1 MSLVNL
7 IGNLLTP
14 NYDSLY
20 MVDSPTLQEAVR
32 DYNARIDGTVGT
44 LVMNEQRTIEV
55 LVEAKTEN
63 KVLNRIVT
71 TAIPSKRDNQKEAG
85 PSAVLKTEMTKYFW
99 DTGKV
104 TPYPLNAPK
113 YFIFHSCPIFERTDK
128 IMNKLRT

>member
-1 MSLVNL
+1 
-7 IGNLLTP
+7 
-14 NYDSLY
+14 
-20 MVDSPTLQEAVR
+20 
-32 DYNARIDGTVGT
+32 
-44 LVMNEQRTIEV
+44 MNEQRTIEV

-63 KVLNRIVT
+63 KVLNRIIT

-113 YFIFHSCPIFERTDK
+113 YFIFFQLPYFRAHGQDNEQTPHPERSPQWPRA
-128 IMNKLRT
+128 LGL